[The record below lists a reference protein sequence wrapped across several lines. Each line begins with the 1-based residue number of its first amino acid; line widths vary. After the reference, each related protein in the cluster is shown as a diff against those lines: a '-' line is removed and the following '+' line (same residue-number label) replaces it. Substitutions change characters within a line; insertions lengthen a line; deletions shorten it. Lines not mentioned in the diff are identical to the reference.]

1 MVTRKK
7 LLKLALIFAILC
19 AVFFVLN
26 YFCYHYTDDS
36 NSDVPGEGRFFFTSY
51 HEDCRKPFVTDLL
64 GQMGICW
71 LFATITCVILAFVI
85 CDSDKAKKPA
95 EITAKEDEIAKDEVS
110 DDAVVTEEADQKDGE

>member
-26 YFCYHYTDDS
+26 YFCYHYTDDA

-64 GQMGICW
+64 GQMGCFW
-71 LFATITCVILAFVI
+71 LFSAITSLICAFVI
-85 CDSDKAKKPA
+85 TDGKK
-95 EITAKEDEIAKDEVS
+95 KEDEKEKFIAEEPA
-110 DDAVVTEEADQKDGE
+110 DAIAAPAEESAEE

>member
-1 MVTRKK
+1 MFTRKN

-36 NSDVPGEGRFFFTSY
+36 NSDKPGEGRFFFTSY
-51 HEDCRKPFVTDLL
+51 HEDCRKPFITDLL

-71 LFATITCVILAFVI
+71 LFASATCLILAIVFFGV
-85 CDSDKAKKPA
+85 KKEPKQA
-95 EITAKEDEIAKDEVS
+95 EIPAKADNDVIA
-110 DDAVVTEEADQKDGE
+110 DDAVVTPTDETKDGE